1 MLTPTTTKGKQQ
13 RAFLDGGN
21 EQRSGSKSILGN
33 QSLKRLDYFKSISG
47 EARLEQLVK
56 YIAELEERVQ
66 KQDNL
71 QSFMVSSMY
80 SMHQEMRAIR
90 NENAPTTMRS
100 ETFKSMPSPLV
111 AEDPIAHE
119 EIEL

>member
-1 MLTPTTTKGKQQ
+1 M
-13 RAFLDGGN
+13 
-21 EQRSGSKSILGN
+21 
-33 QSLKRLDYFKSISG
+33 
-47 EARLEQLVK
+47 EQLVK

-80 SMHQEMRAIR
+80 SMHQEMRSLR
-90 NENAPTTMRS
+90 NENASTTMRS